1 MMTSTIS
8 AATSARVLNQLRRD
22 PRTVFMIV
30 VVPALLIVLLYYVLS
45 LQPIEM
51 TGMTHFDRLG
61 VTQLGILPCAVM
73 FPITAIAMQRERS
86 SGTLD
91 RLLSTPL
98 AKGDLLA
105 GYGGAFAIAA
115 TVQAVVAWF
124 VAFEVLG
131 LHTRGSSALVML
143 ISVADAVL
151 GVAMGLLFSAF
162 ARSEYQAVQ
171 FAPIVIVPQL
181 FVCGL
186 IVPRDQMPQ
195 FLHDVSN
202 WLPLA
207 RAVDAL
213 QEVSMHPDPTGKM
226 CRGLGIV
233 VIFVFGSLIL
243 GAATLRRK
251 TA

>member
-1 MMTSTIS
+1 MTPAVST
-8 AATSARVLNQLRRD
+8 ATGARVLNQLRRD
-22 PRTVFMIV
+22 RRTVFMIL

-45 LQPIEM
+45 LQPMEK
-51 TGMTHFDRLG
+51 TGMTAFDRLG
-61 VTQLGILPCAVM
+61 VTQLGILPCVVM

-91 RLLSTPL
+91 RLLSSPL

-115 TVQAVVAWF
+115 TAQALIAWA

-143 ISVADAVL
+143 ISVLDAIL

-186 IVPRDQMPQ
+186 IVPRDEMPQ
-195 FLHDVSN
+195 FLIDISN

-213 QEVSMHPDPTGKM
+213 QEVSMHPDPTGKLW
-226 CRGLGIV
+226 RSVGIV
-233 VIFVFGSLIL
+233 VLFVFGSLIL
-243 GAATLRRK
+243 GAMTLRRR